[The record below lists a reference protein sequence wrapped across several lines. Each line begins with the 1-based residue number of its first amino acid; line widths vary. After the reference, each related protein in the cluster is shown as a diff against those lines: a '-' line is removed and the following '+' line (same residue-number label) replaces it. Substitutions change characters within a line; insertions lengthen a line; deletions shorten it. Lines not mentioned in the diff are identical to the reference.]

1 MIGILAGM
9 GPKSTGPFVDTVV
22 AECQTIYGAKHDMD
36 FPHMMIYSCPTPF
49 YMDRPIDHEA
59 MKKAIIEGAQKLES
73 TGVEF
78 IAMPCN
84 TAHLYFDELQ
94 RSLSV
99 PILNIVDETLQAIPE
114 NTKRVALLATEATV
128 QAGIYQDGIAKRN
141 IEYIHYEKWQT
152 MINQI
157 ISCIKGGEIEK
168 ARKLWDALVLQ
179 LKDEVDTAIIA
190 CTDLNVVASED
201 FVDSSQCLAKAVV
214 RMYVETIRG
223 SHLLKWDTHLTKTLE
238 KNLYP
243 LLK

>member
-22 AECQTIYGAKHDMD
+22 AGCQTIYGAKHDMD

-49 YMDRPIDHEA
+49 YMDRSIDHAA

-73 TGVEF
+73 TGVDF

-84 TAHLYFDELQ
+84 TAHLYFEELQ
-94 RSLSV
+94 RSITI
-99 PILNIVDETLQAIPE
+99 PILNIVDETSQAIPE
-114 NTKRVALLATEATV
+114 TAKRVALLATEATV
-128 QAGIYQDGIAKRN
+128 QAGIYQDEIIKRN
-141 IEYIHYEKWQT
+141 IEYIHNEQWQE

-157 ISCIKGGEIEK
+157 ITCIKGGEIEE
-168 ARKLWDALVLQ
+168 ARKLWSVLVLQ

-190 CTDLNVVASED
+190 CTDLNVVVSED

-214 RMYVETIRG
+214 RMYVSNIKR
-223 SHLLKWDTHLTKTLE
+223 SS
-238 KNLYP
+238 
-243 LLK
+243 

>member
-73 TGVEF
+73 TGAGF
-78 IAMPCN
+78 IAMSCN
-84 TAHLYFDELQ
+84 TAHLYFEELQ
-94 RSLSV
+94 QSLSI
-99 PILNIVDETLQAIPE
+99 PILNIVDETLKAIPE
-114 NTKRVALLATEATV
+114 TAKRVALLETEATV

-141 IEYIHYEKWQT
+141 IEYIHYEQWQES
-152 MINQI
+152 INQI
-157 ISCIKGGEIEK
+157 ITYIKSGEVEE
-168 ARKLWDALVLQ
+168 ARELWSALVLQ

-201 FVDSSQCLAKAVV
+201 FVDSAQCLAKAGV
-214 RMYVETIRG
+214 RMYL
-223 SHLLKWDTHLTKTLE
+223 SNTKRSS
-238 KNLYP
+238 
-243 LLK
+243 

>member
-49 YMDRPIDHEA
+49 YMDRPIDHAA

-73 TGVEF
+73 TGVDF

-84 TAHLYFDELQ
+84 TAHLYFEELQ
-94 RSLSV
+94 RSITI
-99 PILNIVDETLQAIPE
+99 PILNIVDETLKAIPE

-128 QAGIYQDGIAKRN
+128 QAGIYQDGITKRN
-141 IEYIHYEKWQT
+141 IEYIHNEQWQE

-157 ISCIKGGEIEK
+157 ITCIKGGEIEE
-168 ARKLWDALVLQ
+168 AHKLWSAARFTV
-179 LKDEVDTAIIA
+179 KRR
-190 CTDLNVVASED
+190 SRYRYY
-201 FVDSSQCLAKAVV
+201 
-214 RMYVETIRG
+214 RMYRFECG
-223 SHLLKWDTHLTKTLE
+223 GE
-238 KNLYP
+238 
-243 LLK
+243 

>member
-22 AECQTIYGAKHDMD
+22 AACQTIYGAKHDMD

-49 YMDRPIDHEA
+49 YMDRPIDHAA

-73 TGVEF
+73 TGVDF

-84 TAHLYFDELQ
+84 TAHLYFEELQ
-94 RSLSV
+94 RSITI
-99 PILNIVDETLQAIPE
+99 PILNIVDETLKAIPE

-128 QAGIYQDGIAKRN
+128 QASIYQDGITKRD
-141 IEYIHYEKWQT
+141 IEYIHNEQWQE

-157 ISCIKGGEIEK
+157 ITCIKGGEIEE
-168 ARKLWDALVLQ
+168 ARKLWSLLVLQ

-190 CTDLNVVASED
+190 CTDLNVVVSED
-201 FVDSSQCLAKAVV
+201 FVDSAQCLAKAVV
-214 RMYVETIRG
+214 RIYASNIKK
-223 SHLLKWDTHLTKTLE
+223 SS
-238 KNLYP
+238 
-243 LLK
+243 

>member
-9 GPKSTGPFVDTVV
+9 GPKSTAPFVDTVV
-22 AECQTIYGAKHDMD
+22 AGCQTIYGAKHDID

-73 TGVEF
+73 TGVSF

-84 TAHLYFDELQ
+84 TAHLYFEELQ
-94 RSLSV
+94 RSISI

-114 NTKRVALLATEATV
+114 TAKKVTLLATEATI
-128 QAGIYQDGIAKRN
+128 QAGIYQDGITKRN
-141 IEYIHYEKWQT
+141 IEYIHHEKWQE
-152 MINQI
+152 MISQI
-157 ISCIKGGEIEK
+157 ITFIKSGEVEE
-168 ARKLWDALVLQ
+168 ARELWNALVLQ
-179 LKDEVDTAIIA
+179 LREEVDTVIIA

-214 RMYVETIRG
+214 RMYVENIRG
-223 SHLLKWDTHLTKTLE
+223 SK
-238 KNLYP
+238 
-243 LLK
+243 

>member
-22 AECQTIYGAKHDMD
+22 AGCQTIYKAKHDMD

-84 TAHLYFDELQ
+84 TAHLYFEELQ

-114 NTKRVALLATEATV
+114 NTKESLFSQQKQLF
-128 QAGIYQDGIAKRN
+128 
-141 IEYIHYEKWQT
+141 
-152 MINQI
+152 
-157 ISCIKGGEIEK
+157 
-168 ARKLWDALVLQ
+168 KL
-179 LKDEVDTAIIA
+179 E
-190 CTDLNVVASED
+190 
-201 FVDSSQCLAKAVV
+201 F
-214 RMYVETIRG
+214 
-223 SHLLKWDTHLTKTLE
+223 TKTEL
-238 KNLYP
+238 
-243 LLK
+243 

>member
-22 AECQTIYGAKHDMD
+22 AECQTIYGAKHDID

-73 TGVEF
+73 TGASF

-84 TAHLYFDELQ
+84 TAHLYFEELQ
-94 RSLSV
+94 QSLSI
-99 PILNIVDETLQAIPE
+99 PILNIVDETLKAIPE
-114 NTKRVALLATEATV
+114 TAKRVALLATEATV
-128 QAGIYQDGIAKRN
+128 QSGIYQDGIAKRN
-141 IEYIHYEKWQT
+141 IEYIHYEQWQES
-152 MINQI
+152 INQI
-157 ISCIKGGEIEK
+157 ITYIKSGEVEE
-168 ARKLWDALVLQ
+168 ARELWSALVLQ

-201 FVDSSQCLAKAVV
+201 FVDSAQCLAKAVV
-214 RMYVETIRG
+214 RMYL
-223 SHLLKWDTHLTKTLE
+223 SNTKRSS
-238 KNLYP
+238 
-243 LLK
+243 

>member
-73 TGVEF
+73 TGASF

-84 TAHLYFDELQ
+84 TAHLYFEELQ
-94 RSLSV
+94 QSLSI
-99 PILNIVDETLQAIPE
+99 PILNIVDETLKAIPE
-114 NTKRVALLATEATV
+114 TAKRVALLATEATV
-128 QAGIYQDGIAKRN
+128 QSGIYQDGIAKRN
-141 IEYIHYEKWQT
+141 IEYIHYEQWQES
-152 MINQI
+152 INQI
-157 ISCIKGGEIEK
+157 ISYIKGGEIEK
-168 ARKLWDALVLQ
+168 AHELWNTLVLQ
-179 LKDEVDTAIIA
+179 LRDEVDTAIIA

-214 RMYVETIRG
+214 RMYVENIRG
-223 SHLLKWDTHLTKTLE
+223 SQ
-238 KNLYP
+238 
-243 LLK
+243 

>member
-73 TGVEF
+73 TGASF

-84 TAHLYFDELQ
+84 TAHLYFEELQ
-94 RSLSV
+94 QSLSI
-99 PILNIVDETLQAIPE
+99 PILNIVDETLKAIPE
-114 NTKRVALLATEATV
+114 TAKRVALLATEATV

-141 IEYIHYEKWQT
+141 IEYIHHEKWQD

-157 ISCIKGGEIEK
+157 ITYIKSGKVEE
-168 ARKLWDALVLQ
+168 ARELWNALVLQ
-179 LKDEVDTAIIA
+179 LREEVDTAIIA
-190 CTDLNVVASED
+190 CTDLNVVAIED

-214 RMYVETIRG
+214 RMYVENIRG
-223 SHLLKWDTHLTKTLE
+223 PNEYTF
-238 KNLYP
+238 
-243 LLK
+243 

>member
-9 GPKSTGPFVDTVV
+9 GPKATGPFVDTVV

-73 TGVEF
+73 IGASF

-84 TAHLYFDELQ
+84 TAHVYFEELQ
-94 RSLSV
+94 QSLSI
-99 PILNIVDETLQAIPE
+99 PILNIVDETLQTIPK
-114 NTKRVALLATEATV
+114 NIKRVALLATEATV

-141 IEYIHYEKWQT
+141 IEYIHHEKWQES
-152 MINQI
+152 INQI

-168 ARKLWDALVLQ
+168 ARELWNTLVLQ
-179 LKDEVDTAIIA
+179 LREEVDTAIIA
-190 CTDLNVVASED
+190 CTDLNVVVSED
-201 FVDSSQCLAKAVV
+201 FVDSAQCLAKAVV
-214 RMYVETIRG
+214 KMYL
-223 SHLLKWDTHLTKTLE
+223 SNTKRSS
-238 KNLYP
+238 
-243 LLK
+243 

>member
-22 AECQTIYGAKHDMD
+22 AGCQTIYGAKHDMD

-73 TGVEF
+73 TGASF

-84 TAHLYFDELQ
+84 TAHLYFEELQ
-94 RSLSV
+94 QSLSI
-99 PILNIVDETLQAIPE
+99 PILNIVDETLQVIPE

-128 QAGIYQDGIAKRN
+128 QAGIYQDGITKRN
-141 IEYIHYEKWQT
+141 IEYIHHETWQE

-157 ISCIKGGEIEK
+157 ITCIKSGEIEK
-168 ARKLWDALVLQ
+168 AHELWNTLVLQ
-179 LKDEVDTAIIA
+179 LRDEVDTAIIA

-214 RMYVETIRG
+214 KMYVENG
-223 SHLLKWDTHLTKTLE
+223 S
-238 KNLYP
+238 NP
-243 LLK
+243 NF

>member
-59 MKKAIIEGAQKLES
+59 MKKVIIEGAQKLES
-73 TGVEF
+73 TGASF

-84 TAHLYFDELQ
+84 TAHLYFEELQ
-94 RSLSV
+94 QSLSI
-99 PILNIVDETLQAIPE
+99 PILNIIDETLKAIPE
-114 NTKRVALLATEATV
+114 TAKRVALLATEATV

-141 IEYIHYEKWQT
+141 IEYIHYEQWQES
-152 MINQI
+152 INQI
-157 ISCIKGGEIEK
+157 ITYIKSGEVEE
-168 ARKLWDALVLQ
+168 ARELWSALVLQ

-201 FVDSSQCLAKAVV
+201 FVDSAQCLAKAVV
-214 RMYVETIRG
+214 RMYLSNTKRSSET
-223 SHLLKWDTHLTKTLE
+223 
-238 KNLYP
+238 
-243 LLK
+243 

>member
-22 AECQTIYGAKHDMD
+22 AGCQTIYGATHDMD

-49 YMDRPIDHEA
+49 YMDRPIDHAA

-73 TGVEF
+73 TGVDF

-84 TAHLYFDELQ
+84 TAHLYFEELQ
-94 RSLSV
+94 RSITI
-99 PILNIVDETLQAIPE
+99 PILNIVDETLKAIPE
-114 NTKRVALLATEATV
+114 NTKKVALLATEATV
-128 QAGIYQDGIAKRN
+128 QAGIYQDGITKRN
-141 IEYIHYEKWQT
+141 IEYIHNEQWQE

-157 ISCIKGGEIEK
+157 ITCIKGGEIEK
-168 ARKLWDALVLQ
+168 ARKLWSVLVLQ

-190 CTDLNVVASED
+190 CTDLNVVLSED

-214 RMYVETIRG
+214 RMYVSNIKR
-223 SHLLKWDTHLTKTLE
+223 SS
-238 KNLYP
+238 
-243 LLK
+243 

>member
-9 GPKSTGPFVDTVV
+9 GPKSTGPFVDTIV

-49 YMDRPIDHEA
+49 YMDRPIDHAA

-73 TGVEF
+73 TGVDF

-84 TAHLYFDELQ
+84 TAHLYFEELQ
-94 RSLSV
+94 RSITI
-99 PILNIVDETLQAIPE
+99 PILNIVDETLKAIPE

-128 QAGIYQDGIAKRN
+128 QASIYQDGITKRD
-141 IEYIHYEKWQT
+141 IEYIHNEQWQE

-157 ISCIKGGEIEK
+157 ITCIKGGEIEE
-168 ARKLWDALVLQ
+168 ARKLWSLLVLQ

-190 CTDLNVVASED
+190 CTDLNVVVSED
-201 FVDSSQCLAKAVV
+201 FVDSAQCLAKAVV
-214 RMYVETIRG
+214 RIYASNIKK
-223 SHLLKWDTHLTKTLE
+223 SS
-238 KNLYP
+238 
-243 LLK
+243 

>member
-22 AECQTIYGAKHDMD
+22 AKCQTIYGAKHDID

-49 YMDRPIDHEA
+49 YMDRPIDHAA

-73 TGVEF
+73 TGVDF

-84 TAHLYFDELQ
+84 TAHLYFEELQ
-94 RSLSV
+94 RSITI
-99 PILNIVDETLQAIPE
+99 PILNIVDETLKAIPE

-128 QAGIYQDGIAKRN
+128 QASIYQDGITKRD
-141 IEYIHYEKWQT
+141 IEYIHNEQWQE

-157 ISCIKGGEIEK
+157 ITCIKGGEIEE
-168 ARKLWDALVLQ
+168 ARKLWSLLVLQ

-190 CTDLNVVASED
+190 CTDLNVVVSED
-201 FVDSSQCLAKAVV
+201 FVDSAQCLAKAVV
-214 RMYVETIRG
+214 RIYASNIKK
-223 SHLLKWDTHLTKTLE
+223 SS
-238 KNLYP
+238 
-243 LLK
+243 

>member
-59 MKKAIIEGAQKLES
+59 MKKAIIDGAQKLES
-73 TGVEF
+73 TGASF

-84 TAHLYFDELQ
+84 TAHLYFEELQ

-141 IEYIHYEKWQT
+141 IEYIHHEKWQD

-157 ISCIKGGEIEK
+157 ITYIKSGKVEE
-168 ARKLWDALVLQ
+168 ARELWNALVLQ
-179 LKDEVDTAIIA
+179 LREEVDTAIIA
-190 CTDLNVVASED
+190 CTDLNVVAIED

-214 RMYVETIRG
+214 RMYL
-223 SHLLKWDTHLTKTLE
+223 SNTKRSS
-238 KNLYP
+238 
-243 LLK
+243 

>member
-49 YMDRPIDHEA
+49 YMDRPIDHAA

-73 TGVEF
+73 TGVDF

-84 TAHLYFDELQ
+84 TAHLYFEELQ
-94 RSLSV
+94 RSITI
-99 PILNIVDETLQAIPE
+99 PILNIVDETLKAIPE

-128 QAGIYQDGIAKRN
+128 QASIYQDGITKRD
-141 IEYIHYEKWQT
+141 IEYIHNEQWQE

-157 ISCIKGGEIEK
+157 ITCIKGGEIEE
-168 ARKLWDALVLQ
+168 ARKLWSLLVLQ

-190 CTDLNVVASED
+190 CTDLNVVVSED
-201 FVDSSQCLAKAVV
+201 FVDSAQCLAKAVV
-214 RMYVETIRG
+214 RIYASNIKK
-223 SHLLKWDTHLTKTLE
+223 S
-238 KNLYP
+238 P
-243 LLK
+243 

>member
-9 GPKSTGPFVDTVV
+9 GPKSTGPFVETVV
-22 AECQTIYGAKHDMD
+22 AGCQTIYGAKHDID

-84 TAHLYFDELQ
+84 TAHLYFEELQ
-94 RSLSV
+94 RSISI

-114 NTKRVALLATEATV
+114 NTKRVALLATEATI
-128 QAGIYQDGIAKRN
+128 QAGIYQDGITKRN
-141 IEYIHYEKWQT
+141 IEYIHHEKWQT

-157 ISCIKGGEIEK
+157 ITCIKSGEIE
-168 ARKLWDALVLQ
+168 AAQELWSALVLQ
-179 LKDEVDTAIIA
+179 LKDDVDTTIIA
-190 CTDLNVVASED
+190 CTDLNVVANEE
-201 FVDSSQCLAKAVV
+201 FVDSAQCLAEAVV
-214 RMYVETIRG
+214 KMYAETIRG
-223 SHLLKWDTHLTKTLE
+223 SQ
-238 KNLYP
+238 
-243 LLK
+243 

>member
-73 TGVEF
+73 TGASF

-94 RSLSV
+94 QSLSI
-99 PILNIVDETLQAIPE
+99 PILNIVDETLKAIPE
-114 NTKRVALLATEATV
+114 TAKRVALLATEATV

-141 IEYIHYEKWQT
+141 IEYTHYEQWQES
-152 MINQI
+152 INQI
-157 ISCIKGGEIEK
+157 ITYIKSGEVEE
-168 ARKLWDALVLQ
+168 ASELWSALVLH
-179 LKDEVDTAIIA
+179 LKDEVD
-190 CTDLNVVASED
+190 
-201 FVDSSQCLAKAVV
+201 
-214 RMYVETIRG
+214 
-223 SHLLKWDTHLTKTLE
+223 
-238 KNLYP
+238 
-243 LLK
+243 

>member
-22 AECQTIYGAKHDMD
+22 TECQTIYGAKHDMD

-78 IAMPCN
+78 IAMSCN

-94 RSLSV
+94 RSLSI
-99 PILNIVDETLQAIPE
+99 PILNIVDETLHTIPK
-114 NTKRVALLATEATV
+114 NVKKVALLATEATV

-141 IEYIHYEKWQT
+141 IEYIHYEQWQES
-152 MINQI
+152 INQI
-157 ISCIKGGEIEK
+157 ITYIKSGEVEE
-168 ARKLWDALVLQ
+168 ARELWSALVLQ

-201 FVDSSQCLAKAVV
+201 FVDSAQCLAEAVV
-214 RMYVETIRG
+214 SMYVENIRG
-223 SHLLKWDTHLTKTLE
+223 SQ
-238 KNLYP
+238 
-243 LLK
+243 

>member
-73 TGVEF
+73 TGASF

-84 TAHLYFDELQ
+84 TAHLYFEELQ
-94 RSLSV
+94 QSLSI
-99 PILNIVDETLQAIPE
+99 PILNIVDETLKAIPE
-114 NTKRVALLATEATV
+114 TAKRVALLATEATV
-128 QAGIYQDGIAKRN
+128 RAEIYQDGIAKRN
-141 IEYIHYEKWQT
+141 IDYIYYEQWQES
-152 MINQI
+152 INQI
-157 ISCIKGGEIEK
+157 ITYIKSGEVKE
-168 ARKLWDALVLQ
+168 AHRLWDALVLQ

-190 CTDLNVVASED
+190 CTDLNVVANED
-201 FVDSSQCLAKAVV
+201 FVDSAQCLAKAVV
-214 RMYVETIRG
+214 KMYVENIRG
-223 SHLLKWDTHLTKTLE
+223 SQ
-238 KNLYP
+238 
-243 LLK
+243 

>member
-73 TGVEF
+73 TGASF

-94 RSLSV
+94 QSLSI

-141 IEYIHYEKWQT
+141 IEYIHYEQCQET
-152 MINQI
+152 INQI
-157 ISCIKGGEIEK
+157 ITYIKSGEVEE
-168 ARKLWDALVLQ
+168 ARELWSALVLQ

-190 CTDLNVVASED
+190 CTDLNVVANED
-201 FVDSSQCLAKAVV
+201 FVDSAQCLAKAVV
-214 RMYVETIRG
+214 RMYVENIRG
-223 SHLLKWDTHLTKTLE
+223 SQ
-238 KNLYP
+238 
-243 LLK
+243 

>member
-73 TGVEF
+73 TGASF

-84 TAHLYFDELQ
+84 TAHLYFEELQ
-94 RSLSV
+94 QSLSI
-99 PILNIVDETLQAIPE
+99 PILNIVDETLKAIPE

-128 QAGIYQDGIAKRN
+128 QSGIYQDRIAKRN
-141 IEYIHYEKWQT
+141 IEYIHYEQWQES
-152 MINQI
+152 INQI
-157 ISCIKGGEIEK
+157 ITYIKSGEVEE
-168 ARKLWDALVLQ
+168 ARELWSVLVLQ

-190 CTDLNVVASED
+190 CTDLNVLASED
-201 FVDSSQCLAKAVV
+201 FIDSSQCLAKAVV
-214 RMYVETIRG
+214 RMYVENIRG
-223 SHLLKWDTHLTKTLE
+223 SQ
-238 KNLYP
+238 
-243 LLK
+243 

>member
-49 YMDRPIDHEA
+49 YMDRPIDHAA
-59 MKKAIIEGAQKLES
+59 MKKAIIEGAKKLES
-73 TGVEF
+73 TGVDF

-84 TAHLYFDELQ
+84 TAHLYFEELQ
-94 RSLSV
+94 RSITI
-99 PILNIVDETLQAIPE
+99 PILNIVDETLKAIPE

-128 QAGIYQDGIAKRN
+128 QASIYQDGITKRD
-141 IEYIHYEKWQT
+141 IEYIHNEQWQE

-157 ISCIKGGEIEK
+157 ITCIKGGEIEE
-168 ARKLWDALVLQ
+168 ARKLWSLLVLQ

-190 CTDLNVVASED
+190 CTDLNVVVSED
-201 FVDSSQCLAKAVV
+201 FVDSAQCLAKAVV
-214 RMYVETIRG
+214 RIYASNIKK
-223 SHLLKWDTHLTKTLE
+223 SS
-238 KNLYP
+238 
-243 LLK
+243 

>member
-49 YMDRPIDHEA
+49 YMDRPLDHEA

-73 TGVEF
+73 TGTSF

-84 TAHLYFDELQ
+84 TAHLYFEELQ

-114 NTKRVALLATEATV
+114 TAKRVALLATEATV

-141 IEYIHYEKWQT
+141 IEYIHHETWQE

-157 ISCIKGGEIEK
+157 ITCIKSGEIEK
-168 ARKLWDALVLQ
+168 AHELWNALVLQ
-179 LKDEVDTAIIA
+179 LREEVDTAIIA
-190 CTDLNVVASED
+190 CTDLNVVAIED

-223 SHLLKWDTHLTKTLE
+223 SQ
-238 KNLYP
+238 
-243 LLK
+243 

>member
-22 AECQTIYGAKHDMD
+22 AGCQTIYGATHDMD

-49 YMDRPIDHEA
+49 YMDRPIDHAA

-73 TGVEF
+73 TGVDF

-84 TAHLYFDELQ
+84 TAHLYFEELQ
-94 RSLSV
+94 RSITI
-99 PILNIVDETLQAIPE
+99 PILNIVDETLKAIPE

-128 QAGIYQDGIAKRN
+128 QAGIYQDEIIKRN
-141 IEYIHYEKWQT
+141 IEYIHNEQWQE

-157 ISCIKGGEIEK
+157 ITCIKGGEIEE
-168 ARKLWDALVLQ
+168 ARKLWSVLVLQ
-179 LKDEVDTAIIA
+179 LKDQVDTAIIA
-190 CTDLNVVASED
+190 CTDLNVVVSED

-214 RMYVETIRG
+214 RMYVSNIKR
-223 SHLLKWDTHLTKTLE
+223 SS
-238 KNLYP
+238 
-243 LLK
+243 

>member
-22 AECQTIYGAKHDMD
+22 AGCQTIYGAKHDMD

-73 TGVEF
+73 TGASF

-84 TAHLYFDELQ
+84 TAHLYFEELQ
-94 RSLSV
+94 RSLSI
-99 PILNIVDETLQAIPE
+99 PILNIVDETLKAIPE
-114 NTKRVALLATEATV
+114 TAKRVALLATEATV

-157 ISCIKGGEIEK
+157 ITYIKSGEVEE
-168 ARKLWDALVLQ
+168 AHKLWNALVVQ

-201 FVDSSQCLAKAVV
+201 FVGSSQCLAKAVV
-214 RMYVETIRG
+214 RMYLSSIKR
-223 SHLLKWDTHLTKTLE
+223 SS
-238 KNLYP
+238 
-243 LLK
+243 

>member
-9 GPKSTGPFVDTVV
+9 GQKSTGPFVDTVV

-59 MKKAIIEGAQKLES
+59 MKKAIIDGAQKLES

-78 IAMPCN
+78 LAMPCN
-84 TAHLYFDELQ
+84 TAHLYFEELQ

-114 NTKRVALLATEATV
+114 NTKKVALLATEATV
-128 QAGIYQDGIAKRN
+128 QAGIYQDGIIKRN
-141 IEYIHYEKWQT
+141 IEYIHHEKWQES
-152 MINQI
+152 INQI
-157 ISCIKGGEIEK
+157 ITYIKSGEVKE
-168 ARKLWDALVLQ
+168 AHRLWDALVLQ

-190 CTDLNVVASED
+190 CTDLNVVANED
-201 FVDSSQCLAKAVV
+201 FVDSAQCLAKAVV
-214 RMYVETIRG
+214 KMYVENIRG
-223 SHLLKWDTHLTKTLE
+223 SQ
-238 KNLYP
+238 
-243 LLK
+243 

>member
-22 AECQTIYGAKHDMD
+22 AECQTIYGAKHDID

-49 YMDRPIDHEA
+49 YMDRPIDHAA

-73 TGVEF
+73 TGVDF

-84 TAHLYFDELQ
+84 TAHLYFEELQ
-94 RSLSV
+94 RSITI
-99 PILNIVDETLQAIPE
+99 PILNIVDETLKAIPE

-128 QAGIYQDGIAKRN
+128 QASIYQDGITKRD
-141 IEYIHYEKWQT
+141 IEYIHNEQWQE

-157 ISCIKGGEIEK
+157 ITCIKGGEIEE
-168 ARKLWDALVLQ
+168 ARKLWSLLVLQ

-190 CTDLNVVASED
+190 CTDLNVVVSED
-201 FVDSSQCLAKAVV
+201 FVDSAQCLAKAVV
-214 RMYVETIRG
+214 RIYASNIKK
-223 SHLLKWDTHLTKTLE
+223 SS
-238 KNLYP
+238 
-243 LLK
+243 